1 MPQFGASSVFTGHDI
16 DVNNW
21 KISLNFEEKER
32 LQETGGLKSRAFI
45 MLSWRFS
52 DVINVF
58 MTCKHA
64 GRNFM
69 LSQIRF
75 SH

>member
-1 MPQFGASSVFTGHDI
+1 MLLAYLLGMILT
-16 DVNNW
+16 VNNW
-21 KISLNFEEKER
+21 KIFVNFEEKER

-52 DVINVF
+52 NVINVF
-58 MTCKHA
+58 MTCKRA